1 MKGNILKNEKI
12 LLLAAGVFLGFLAW
26 MGFSGPPPAGVQVE
40 TQFYAAASAVAPVS
54 GEKLDINAASAEEL
68 MELPGIGEVLA
79 RRIVAYR
86 EIWGPFRQIQ
96 DVMNVRGIGEARFQA
111 IAEEITA
118 EEPS

>member
-1 MKGNILKNEKI
+1 MRGNILKTEKI
-12 LLLAAGVFLGFLAW
+12 LLLAAGGFLCFLAW
-26 MGFSGPPPAGVQVE
+26 LGGSGPPAEGVQVE

-68 MELPGIGEVLA
+68 MELPGIGAVLA
-79 RRIVAYR
+79 ERIVAYR
-86 EIWGPFRQIQ
+86 QVWGPFQQIQ
-96 DVMNVRGIGEARFQA
+96 DIMNVKGIGEARFQA